1 MDSRIKFV
9 DFLDAV
15 KGIQDII
22 KNENT
27 ERVERN
33 LEHVNWDL
41 IQELKIT
48 PTNLTLMTD
57 STIIEFDTKLN
68 ISEIKS
74 DIKKI
79 IIAKSANHQIRGW
92 DGFVGNVPEELKK
105 SMKRDSKLNDLF
117 NE

>member
-33 LEHVNWDL
+33 LEHIDWDL

-68 ISEIKS
+68 ITGTIRRN
-74 DIKKI
+74 KKNG
-79 IIAKSANHQIRGW
+79 K
-92 DGFVGNVPEELKK
+92 
-105 SMKRDSKLNDLF
+105 
-117 NE
+117 